1 MSYQSLLTHRCDIYH
16 LQEKK
21 ENRQQKFGVP
31 VEDVQPVFSYPDEP
45 DIENQPCYFTEK
57 SQSIIQQEPNVA
69 IYQSF
74 LVHFPATADIRVN
87 DRTVWDG
94 TAYKLQKPRK
104 VRNHHWEV
112 TAVREVEY
120 L

>member
-21 ENRQQKFGVP
+21 ENRKQKFGVP

-57 SQSIIQQEPNVA
+57 SQSIIQQESNVS

-87 DRTVWDG
+87 DRAVWDG

-104 VRNHHWEV
+104 IRNHHWEV